1 MTPTDER
8 PDRSPDQ
15 VEAAARRPRPA
26 RGRRTWTLA
35 LVAVAVVAVLVPVA
49 WLLSRPAPDAG
60 LPLAEALADPTPEA
74 VAPSSPGASSP
85 DAPEPSPEPS
95 AARTPPSPYGS
106 VAVRDASLDALAREE
121 APAPTRL
128 RVDDLGI
135 DAAVDAV
142 GVEDDGSMVVPA
154 EIARVGWYRYGA
166 APGSEQGNA
175 VLAGHVD
182 AAGEGPGALF
192 DLRGVEVGTRVT
204 VTDTSGAEHAYEV
217 VGRETVTKDVL
228 PVEEIFARDG
238 AHRLVVITCGGEFL
252 PELRSYEDNVVV
264 TAVPVGSA

>member
-1 MTPTDER
+1 MEAPGEPFPVAAR
-8 PDRSPDQ
+8 PGHAHPRARADQ
-15 VEAAARRPRPA
+15 V
-26 RGRRTWTLA
+26 RGRRIGT
-35 LVAVAVVAVLVPVA
+35 
-49 WLLSRPAPDAG
+49 
-60 LPLAEALADPTPEA
+60 E
-74 VAPSSPGASSP
+74 
-85 DAPEPSPEPS
+85 
-95 AARTPPSPYGS
+95 
-106 VAVRDASLDALAREE
+106 
-121 APAPTRL
+121 L
-128 RVDDLGI
+128 R
-135 DAAVDAV
+135 
-142 GVEDDGSMVVPA
+142 
-154 EIARVGWYRYGA
+154 A